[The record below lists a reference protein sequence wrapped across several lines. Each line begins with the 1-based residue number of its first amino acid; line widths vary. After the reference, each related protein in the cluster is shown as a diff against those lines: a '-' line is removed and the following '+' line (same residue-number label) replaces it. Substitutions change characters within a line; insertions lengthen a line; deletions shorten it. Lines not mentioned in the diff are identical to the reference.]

1 LEDNGYKTTNLEDG
15 LDGAAVIV
23 VSGLDS
29 DLFGDQTIATEAT
42 VIEAEGLTAEEVL
55 AEVEKVMRFIH

>member
-1 LEDNGYKTTNLEDG
+1 MEDNGYKTTNLEDG